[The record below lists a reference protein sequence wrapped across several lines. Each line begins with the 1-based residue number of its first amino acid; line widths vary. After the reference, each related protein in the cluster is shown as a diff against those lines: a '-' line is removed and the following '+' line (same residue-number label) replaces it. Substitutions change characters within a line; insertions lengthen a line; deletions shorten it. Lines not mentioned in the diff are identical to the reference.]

1 MAAPTLA
8 GPRLPHWDLTP
19 FFPGVDSPEF
29 DGAVDDAL
37 ARIASLRA
45 LLDERGVGAEAV
57 PDPEA
62 TAATFDEAIE
72 QLNELLDRFSLL
84 AAYLHALVSVDSR
97 DERAQARLSELMRE
111 SVDLS
116 NIETRLTAW
125 LGRIDVEDLLARSER
140 ARQHE
145 YAVRR
150 AQIRA
155 AHLMSSAEEELAAE
169 LLLTGS
175 NAWGRLHGD
184 LTSQIMVRLELDG
197 EERELPMSEVRN
209 LATRAERE
217 VRRTAHEAEL
227 EAWESAAVPLAAAI
241 NSIKGEVN
249 ALSLRRNWESPLDA
263 ALFANAI
270 DRGTAEAMLD
280 AMREA
285 LPDMRRYLR
294 AKARALGL
302 DRLAWYDVIA
312 PLAGAGETRVWSFD
326 DSREF
331 IIEQFGCYSDRLRE
345 YADRAFRELWIDAE
359 PRAGKRDGAFCMP
372 MRGDESR
379 ILANYSPSYLG
390 MSTLAH
396 ELGHGYHN
404 INLASRTQIQQRT
417 PMTLAETASIF
428 CETIVREG
436 ALEQAEGSAPEQ
448 LEILEGSLQTATG
461 VIVDILSRFLFE
473 SRLLDRRRG
482 RELSVTELCDLM
494 LEAQRETYG
503 DALEPESLH
512 PYMWAMKPHYYSTY
526 SFYNF
531 PYTFGLLF
539 GLGLYARYE
548 QEPDEFRSG
557 YDDLLS
563 STGLA
568 DAATLASRFGIDV
581 QTPEFWRSSLDLVR
595 ADVERFERLFG

>member
-1 MAAPTLA
+1 MA

-19 FFPGVDSPEF
+19 FFPGVDSAEF
-29 DGAVDDAL
+29 DAAVGEAL
-37 ARIASLRA
+37 RRIASLRA
-45 LLDERGVGAEAV
+45 LLDERGVGTEGAD
-57 PDPEA
+57 DPEA
-62 TAATFDEAIE
+62 TAATFDDAIE
-72 QLNELLDRFSLL
+72 QLNELLERFWLL
-84 AAYLHALVSVDSR
+84 GAYLNAFVSVDSR

-116 NIETRLTAW
+116 NIDTRLTAW
-125 LGRIDVEDLLARSER
+125 LGSIDVDDLLARSER

-150 AQIRA
+150 AQIEA
-155 AHLMSSAEEELAAE
+155 AHLMSSTEEELAAE
-169 LLLTGS
+169 LSLTGS
-175 NAWGRLHGD
+175 SAWGKLHGD
-184 LTSQIMVRLELDG
+184 LTSQIMVRLELEG

-209 LATRAERE
+209 LATRPERE
-217 VRRTAHEAEL
+217 VRRVAHEAEL
-227 EAWESAAVPLAAAI
+227 AAWESAAVPLAAAI

-249 ALSLRRNWESPLDA
+249 ALSARRNWESPFDA

-270 DRGTAEAMLD
+270 DRETADAMLG
-280 AMREA
+280 AIREA

-302 DRLAWYDVIA
+302 ERLAWYDVIA
-312 PLAGAGETRVWSFD
+312 PLDRAGETRVWGFD
-326 DSREF
+326 DARDF
-331 IIEQFGCYSDRLRE
+331 IIEQFGSYSGRLRD
-345 YADRAFRELWIDAE
+345 YAERAFRELWIDAE
-359 PRAGKRDGAFCMP
+359 PRPGKRDGAFCMP

-379 ILANYSPSYLG
+379 ILANYSPAYIG

-436 ALEQAEGSAPEQ
+436 ALEQAQGSPAEQ

-461 VIVDILSRFLFE
+461 VTVDILSRFLFE
-473 SRLLDRRRG
+473 SRLLERRG
-482 RELSVTELCDLM
+482 QREQSVAELCDLM
-494 LEAQRETYG
+494 LQAQRETYG
-503 DALEPESLH
+503 DALEPDTLH

-539 GLGLYARYE
+539 GLGLFARYE

-581 QTPEFWRSSLDLVR
+581 RAPDFWRSSLDLIR
-595 ADVERFERLFG
+595 ADVERF